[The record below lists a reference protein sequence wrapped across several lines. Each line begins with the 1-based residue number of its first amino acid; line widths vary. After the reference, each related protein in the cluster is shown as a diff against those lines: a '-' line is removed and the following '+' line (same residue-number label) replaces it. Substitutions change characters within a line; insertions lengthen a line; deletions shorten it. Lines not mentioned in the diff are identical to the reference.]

1 MTNNDTIAKRIIEMR
16 AERGMSQ
23 SELAAASEVAPAQ
36 ISRYE
41 SGKNI
46 PRANVLSKIAKALNV
61 PYAYL
66 AYGIMPDFSNSV
78 KVNED
83 GVATLSLDLDL
94 DEDTLEKAKAM
105 ARLKGMTLDEY
116 IRWIV
121 KFGLIG
127 PH

>member
-1 MTNNDTIAKRIIEMR
+1 MTNNDTIAKRITEMR

-23 SELAAASEVAPAQ
+23 GELAAASEVAPAQ

-66 AYGIMPDFSNSV
+66 AYGVMPDFSKSV

-83 GVATLSLDLDL
+83 GVATLTLDLDL
-94 DEDTLEKAKAM
+94 DEETLEKAKEM
-105 ARLKGMTLDEY
+105 AKLRGITLDEY
-116 IRWIV
+116 LRWIV
-121 KFGLIG
+121 KFGLLG

>member
-1 MTNNDTIAKRIIEMR
+1 MTNNDTVAKRITEIR

-23 SELAAASEVAPAQ
+23 IELANAAEIAPAQ

-41 SGKNI
+41 SGKNV
-46 PRANVLSKIAKALNV
+46 PRANVLGRIAKALKV
-61 PYAYL
+61 PYSYL
-66 AYGIMPDFSNSV
+66 AYGAMPDFSDSL
-78 KVNED
+78 KKNEN
-83 GVATLSLDLDL
+83 GATVLTLDLDL
-94 DEDTLEKAKAM
+94 DEQTLEKANEM

-116 IRWIV
+116 LRWIV